1 MTIFVGGDWAET
13 HHEVH
18 LMNDAGD
25 RPAAKR
31 FPEGLKARQPAR
43 QRSPRVFPRRT
54 GHVRQT
60 RWPRRSRSA
69 HQSATP
75 RPGPT
80 IVDLPD
86 PLRVEVRRTPT
97 EPRRACCRKPNRVA
111 VPSARRPASGRRSV
125 RCNNESVGR
134 GHRRT
139 QRHHR
144 LWQEARRARPPCP
157 QPAPLRRHRPMGI
170 LLAARQHRAAGDPPH
185 QALRALGNWLVG

>member
-60 RWPRRSRSA
+60 LAATQSQCSPKRNTPTRPDNCRSPRSA
-69 HQSATP
+69 P
-75 RPGPT
+75 R
-80 IVDLPD
+80 
-86 PLRVEVRRTPT
+86 
-97 EPRRACCRKPNRVA
+97 
-111 VPSARRPASGRRSV
+111 
-125 RCNNESVGR
+125 
-134 GHRRT
+134 
-139 QRHHR
+139 
-144 LWQEARRARPPCP
+144 
-157 QPAPLRRHRPMGI
+157 
-170 LLAARQHRAAGDPPH
+170 
-185 QALRALGNWLVG
+185 